1 MVAVGQLSNQFGQGE
16 DDDSE
21 FELSL
26 PGEQHEP
33 DRDGE
38 LPLDGPPAADA
49 PPEDAAPAET
59 GDDAPPGGEAPVAG
73 GHPGSVVGD
82 DAGPDGDAEEI
93 LFDLSDW
100 SEIARDGLTDR
111 LREAGVPHWWVE
123 GELHGSAEDAGTIDG
138 LIDAVENEEA
148 EALDPDVDQVAYDMS
163 EWDDDRIETL
173 AERLEAAEIPYGWS
187 GDELFVYARDESV
200 VDDIFDAV
208 EHPDEIDAE
217 PDEVPA
223 EDVEG
228 TLLGELFVA
237 SDRIQHDPKE
247 HEPVATLLLLAD
259 KVEKGG
265 PPYGLSAGDWGHLR
279 ERVVVLADLLCE
291 DDRDEEAVVTAAR
304 DLRTSLRS
312 YV

>member
-82 DAGPDGDAEEI
+82 DAG
-93 LFDLSDW
+93 
-100 SEIARDGLTDR
+100 
-111 LREAGVPHWWVE
+111 
-123 GELHGSAEDAGTIDG
+123 
-138 LIDAVENEEA
+138 
-148 EALDPDVDQVAYDMS
+148 LDPDVDQVAYDMS

>member
-1 MVAVGQLSNQFGQGE
+1 
-16 DDDSE
+16 
-21 FELSL
+21 
-26 PGEQHEP
+26 
-33 DRDGE
+33 
-38 LPLDGPPAADA
+38 
-49 PPEDAAPAET
+49 
-59 GDDAPPGGEAPVAG
+59 
-73 GHPGSVVGD
+73 
-82 DAGPDGDAEEI
+82 
-93 LFDLSDW
+93 
-100 SEIARDGLTDR
+100 
-111 LREAGVPHWWVE
+111 
-123 GELHGSAEDAGTIDG
+123 

-173 AERLEAAEIPYGWS
+173 AERLDAAEIPYGWS

-200 VDDIFDAV
+200 VDDIVDAV

-217 PDEVPA
+217 PDEA
-223 EDVEG
+223 VEADGTPG

-237 SDRIQHDPKE
+237 SDRIQHDPTD
-247 HEPVATLLLLAD
+247 HEPVATLLLLSE

-279 ERVVVLADLLCE
+279 ERVDVRAALLCE